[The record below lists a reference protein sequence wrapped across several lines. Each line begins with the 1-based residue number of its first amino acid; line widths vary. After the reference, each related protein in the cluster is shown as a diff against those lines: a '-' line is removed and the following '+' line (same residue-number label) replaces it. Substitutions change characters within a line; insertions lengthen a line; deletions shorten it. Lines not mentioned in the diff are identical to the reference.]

1 MYIHFVKMQHQK
13 INPFLVGAT
22 GIFETMYKGVHHAHT
37 VCSYLTDVLYDVNL
51 LICLFCIDPSSAA
64 LSKTISN

>member
-22 GIFETMYKGVHHAHT
+22 VIFETVCKGVHHAHT
-37 VCSYLTDVLYDVNL
+37 VCSYLTDVLYDLNL
-51 LICLFCIDPSSAA
+51 LIC
-64 LSKTISN
+64 